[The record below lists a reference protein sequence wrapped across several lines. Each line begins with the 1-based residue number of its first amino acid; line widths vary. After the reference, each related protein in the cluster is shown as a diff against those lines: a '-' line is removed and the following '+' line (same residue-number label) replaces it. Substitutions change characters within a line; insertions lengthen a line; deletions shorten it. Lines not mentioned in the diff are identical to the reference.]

1 MGQIST
7 RKAFKMRYTQE
18 EIAHTSHLIV
28 CVVYGKLTLGEVR
41 SLALPSVRERKAVT
55 QMNVAVEKTK
65 ARLKGD
71 VPWLKASYPWVK
83 EIYRHLTGEDKAYYA
98 KAIKE
103 QLAYVPNQNL
113 ERWLD
118 ERDN

>member
-18 EIAHTSHLIV
+18 EI
-28 CVVYGKLTLGEVR
+28 YK
-41 SLALPSVRERKAVT
+41 
-55 QMNVAVEKTK
+55 
-65 ARLKGD
+65 
-71 VPWLKASYPWVK
+71 
-83 EIYRHLTGEDKAYYA
+83 HLTGEDKAYYA